1 MPHTLDWDKLK
12 TFHAAAEHG
21 SLTAA
26 ADTLRISQS
35 AVSRQITALEQD
47 LDISLFHRHARGL
60 TLTEQGHILYEAARE
75 MSVKVALA
83 KSSLLDSRE
92 KPQGLLRVSTPI
104 SLGSN
109 WLTSVL
115 PDFMATYPDIDVQLI
130 LEDSE
135 HDLSAF
141 DVDCALRPWP
151 TTQGDVIER
160 KLGQITQSI
169 YASHGYLA
177 NYGAP
182 TSAAD
187 LDNHKIVA
195 FGDLIPKNLKSANWV
210 LDVGTE
216 TRRKPVLSVNNLHG
230 IMRAAEAGI
239 GLAGLP
245 DYMTVLSRRLVKVLP
260 AVSGDPFDLF
270 FVYPTEL
277 RGSVRAKVFREF
289 LQQATRSWK
298 ASPPKPQKVT

>member
-1 MPHTLDWDKLK
+1 MPHSLDWDKLK

-26 ADTLRISQS
+26 ADSLKISQS

-47 LDISLFHRHARGL
+47 LEVSLFHRHARGL
-60 TLTEQGHILYEAARE
+60 TLTEQGHILFYAARD
-75 MSVKVALA
+75 MSMKVTLA
-83 KSSLLDSRE
+83 QSSLRDSRE

-115 PDFMATYPDIDVQLI
+115 PEFMATYPDIEVQLI

-169 YASHGYLA
+169 YASHAYLA
-177 NYGAP
+177 AHGAP
-182 TSAAD
+182 TSAED
-187 LDNHKIVA
+187 LSNHKIVA
-195 FGDLIPKNLKSANWV
+195 FGDLIPKNLNSSNWV
-210 LDVGTE
+210 LSAGATSP
-216 TRRKPVLSVNNLHG
+216 RKPVLSVNNLHG

-239 GLAGLP
+239 GLAGIP

-260 AVSGDPFDLF
+260 SVSGEPIDLF
-270 FVYPTEL
+270 FVYPTQL

-289 LQQATRSWK
+289 LQRVTRSWI
-298 ASPPKPQKVT
+298 ASPPRPVKA

>member
-12 TFHAAAEHG
+12 TFHAAAEKG

-60 TLTEQGHILYEAARE
+60 TLTEQGHILYKAARD
-75 MSVKVALA
+75 MSMKVALA
-83 KSSLLDSRE
+83 QSSLLDSHE
-92 KPQGLLRVSTPI
+92 KPQGLLRVSSPI

-115 PDFMATYPDIDVQLI
+115 PEFMATYPDIDVQLI
-130 LEDSE
+130 LEDEE

-160 KLGQITQSI
+160 KLGEITQSI
-169 YASHGYLA
+169 YASHAYLA
-177 NYGAP
+177 AYGAP
-182 TSAAD
+182 KSAAD

-195 FGDLIPKNLKSANWV
+195 FGDLIPKNLHSTNWV
-210 LDVGTE
+210 LTEGTD
-216 TRRKPVLSVNNLHG
+216 TPRKPVISVNNLHG

-239 GLAGLP
+239 GLAGIP

-260 AVSGDPFDLF
+260 AVSGAPIDLF
-270 FVYPTEL
+270 FVYPVEL

-289 LQQATRSWK
+289 LQRVTGSWS
-298 ASPPKPQKVT
+298 AAPPEPVSV